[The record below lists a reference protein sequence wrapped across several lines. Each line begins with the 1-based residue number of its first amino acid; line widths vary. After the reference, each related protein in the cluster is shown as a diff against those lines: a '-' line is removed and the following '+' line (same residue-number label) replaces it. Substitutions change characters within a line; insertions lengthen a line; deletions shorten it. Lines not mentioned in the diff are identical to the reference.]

1 MDFVQSFNL
10 WLSGWPSII
19 NGLLAQIGLPLDS
32 YRLPWTLL
40 QLALLVSAFLAALIA
55 SRLTTPLFENW
66 IRGRKFRAGMLRA
79 FAVILRRLQI
89 VYFASLL
96 WLAVIVMRTVTWNSR
111 SYFITLAASLVAAFA
126 LISIASRIIRN
137 RSIARLMEWIGWIIV
152 TLALLGLLPET
163 MALLDSMALHIS
175 NVRISVLTLLQGIVV
190 LTGLIWFAST
200 ASRIVDQRLATLEDF
215 TPSMRVLAGKLVR
228 FSLMVLAIIL
238 GLGAIGVD
246 FTALTLISGA
256 VGLGVGFGLQ
266 KVISNLVSGVI
277 LLMDKSIKPGD
288 VITVGDTFGW
298 ITSLHARYASVT
310 MRDGREILIP
320 NEDLITQQVQ
330 NWSFQD
336 PYVRLDIHFGVSY
349 KSDPHLVKKIA
360 AEAAAKHKRVLSRF
374 PAVCHIT
381 GFGDSSIDFILRFYI
396 GDPKNGLT
404 NIRGDIFLL
413 LWDTLKEHGIEIPFP
428 QRDVMIKEMPAEAR
442 APKKPAARRGPGD

>member
-1 MDFVQSFNL
+1 MDVFHSFNL
-10 WLSGWPSII
+10 WLSGWPSLVE
-19 NGLLAQIGLPLDS
+19 GLLAQIGLPLDT

-40 QLALLVSAFLAALIA
+40 QLGLLLSAFLVAVIA
-55 SRLTTPLFENW
+55 SRVTTPIFENW
-66 IRGRKFRAGMLRA
+66 IRGRKFRAGTLRG
-79 FAVILRRLQI
+79 FAVVLRRLQI
-89 VYFASLL
+89 VYFAALL

-137 RSIARLMEWIGWIIV
+137 RSIARLVEWIGWITV
-152 TLALLGLLPET
+152 TLTLLGLLPET
-163 MALLDSMALHIS
+163 MALLNSMALNIS
-175 NVRISVLTLLQGIVV
+175 SVRISVLTLMQGIVV

-200 ASRIVDQRLATLEDF
+200 ASRIVDQRLSTLEDF

-428 QRDVMIKEMPAEAR
+428 QRDVMIKQVPPEASARKRQSRPSPA
-442 APKKPAARRGPGD
+442 D